1 MAYKANLTYIV
12 SEGWV
17 DYTNE
22 ERDILDSYELTQD
35 TEIAEAVG
43 ATPEE
48 AIRNLLRLPVI
59 ADGGSIAGDWIF
71 SAPACLFT
79 HKLTKDTRNQIFLS
93 EVDPSFDF
101 WEDDTQKVDNILNL
115 LAGAA

>member
-1 MAYKANLTYIV
+1 MTTYKANLTYIV

-17 DYTNE
+17 DYTIP

-35 TEIAEAVG
+35 TEIAEALG

-48 AIRNLLRLPVI
+48 AVENLLKLPVI
-59 ADGGSIAGDWIF
+59 ADGGSIAGDWVWSDWVF
-71 SAPACLFT
+71 SLS
-79 HKLTKDTRNQIFLS
+79 LTTDTRNQIMVS
-93 EVDPSFDF
+93 EVNEESFDF
-101 WEDDTQKVDNILNL
+101 WEDDTKKVDNILNL